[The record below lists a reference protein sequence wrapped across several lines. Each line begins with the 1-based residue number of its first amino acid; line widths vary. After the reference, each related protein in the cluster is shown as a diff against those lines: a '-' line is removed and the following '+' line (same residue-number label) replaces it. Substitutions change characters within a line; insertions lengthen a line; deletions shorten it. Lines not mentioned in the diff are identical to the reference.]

1 MLVCVSS
8 SPGGDEVA
16 PGLMNPLTCQDTHI
30 VGALHSTR
38 QLGEGGEVWG
48 VEGGEVRYGGAR

>member
-1 MLVCVSS
+1 MLACVSS

-16 PGLMNPLTCQDTHI
+16 SGLMNPLSCEDTHI

-38 QLGEGGEVWG
+38 QLGECDEVWG
-48 VEGGEVRYGGAR
+48 VEGGEVRCGGAR